1 MVTESKVTKVYEV
14 PTIEG
19 LQAIKEG
26 KQIGTTHSW
35 IQIEYNDGKKFKYT
49 ADSTMTGFAVSGG
62 HEKNGKMCYTIFD
75 HSGTAV
81 GYYATKKDYLALENV
96 IHQNGHDY
104 VADSFGHDG
113 DCEIWIDQSE
123 VKQISYQN

>member
-1 MVTESKVTKVYEV
+1 MFTESKVTKVHEI
-14 PTIEG
+14 PTKAG
-19 LQAIKEG
+19 LQAIQEG

-35 IQIEYNDGKKFKYT
+35 IQIEYNDGKMFKYT
-49 ADSTMTGFAVSGG
+49 ADSTMTGFDPTGG
-62 HEKNGKMCYTIFD
+62 WEKNGKICYCIFD

-96 IHQNGHDY
+96 IRQNGHDY

-113 DCEIWIDQSE
+113 NCEIYIDQSE
-123 VKQISYQN
+123 VKHITVRN